1 MLTPSR
7 KPIGKALFHGS
18 RFSIIKQCFR
28 DAKLH
33 SIVVKNMCKLLRQEI
48 RGLCSLKSNPNSVLR
63 YSSNS
68 LLPLFS
74 WTKLITEMAEHFPV
88 LLQLLTALTSFTKTR
103 KEYPHCI
110 IGMCTAILCKYRCSN
125 TSPIQKMI
133 SVLMYSGH
141 TCKQVIMI
149 YFKLFQYNSIVINF
163 NYRLILVSKK

>member
-7 KPIGKALFHGS
+7 KPIGKALFNGS

-63 YSSNS
+63 YSSKS
-68 LLPLFS
+68 LLPSFS
-74 WTKLITEMAEHFPV
+74 WTKLT

-103 KEYPHCI
+103 KEDPHCI

-125 TSPIQKMI
+125 MSAIQKMI

-141 TCKQVIMI
+141 TSKQVIMT
-149 YFKLFQYNSIVINF
+149 YLKLFQYNSIVINF
-163 NYRLILVSKK
+163 IYRLILVSKK